1 MQKQRITLLL
11 GSLELNSG
19 QLGWLPRNPRQWT
32 RQDVDR
38 MVASL
43 NEDPDFM
50 EDRPPLVV
58 ANTEKAGK
66 YVVFGGNMRIT
77 AEKER
82 KAAKA
87 VNCILYVPETEDDK
101 TTILRRAMKDNGSFG
116 AWDMDIL
123 ANEWDGLPLVDFGV
137 PAWDTSA
144 SDAADYPGEETE
156 EEMIAR
162 KEREFR
168 ERMAAGEISEEDP
181 EYQEFLEKF
190 KLKKTTDDCYTPAL
204 VYDAVADWVAK
215 EYGVS
220 KAKFVRPFYPGGDYQ
235 RETYAKGCVVVD
247 NPPFSILAEIMR
259 FYSERGIRFFLF
271 GPTLTLFS
279 SSSSST
285 AIPVSVAIVYE
296 NGASVNTSFLTNLED
311 PAIRFRSAP
320 TLYAAVKAA
329 NDANLAQQRKE
340 LPKYAYDHHIVT
352 APFVGALSRLGID
365 FVVPVSESEGISAL
379 DEQKESGKAIY
390 GKGYIVSDRIFAERE
405 KAEREKA
412 ERWELSARELQ
423 IVERLNRKEGKK

>member
-123 ANEWDGLPLVDFGV
+123 ANEWDGLPLVNWGV

-144 SDAADYPGEETE
+144 SDAAEGDIPADLDADETAKPFVLKITFPSPAKMTAFVMAYKQ
-156 EEMIAR
+156 MI
-162 KEREFR
+162 E
-168 ERMAAGEISEEDP
+168 S
-181 EYQEFLEKF
+181 
-190 KLKKTTDDCYTPAL
+190 
-204 VYDAVADWVAK
+204 
-215 EYGVS
+215 EYGAIMS
-220 KAKFVRPFYPGGDYQ
+220 QSGG
-235 RETYAKGCVVVD
+235 G
-247 NPPFSILAEIMR
+247 L
-259 FYSERGIRFFLF
+259 
-271 GPTLTLFS
+271 
-279 SSSSST
+279 
-285 AIPVSVAIVYE
+285 
-296 NGASVNTSFLTNLED
+296 
-311 PAIRFRSAP
+311 
-320 TLYAAVKAA
+320 
-329 NDANLAQQRKE
+329 
-340 LPKYAYDHHIVT
+340 
-352 APFVGALSRLGID
+352 
-365 FVVPVSESEGISAL
+365 
-379 DEQKESGKAIY
+379 
-390 GKGYIVSDRIFAERE
+390 
-405 KAEREKA
+405 
-412 ERWELSARELQ
+412 
-423 IVERLNRKEGKK
+423 